1 MKNQMMRKI
10 IPAAGAALCAL
21 LLLPQSVS
29 AVTLEKTTLVYILK
43 SEEETWFH
51 ITDSCPELNGQATK
65 TKQLCDMLDDGWT
78 MCETCAASIGLD
90 DDTNMSLTSDDLP
103 LTTSKDASKSSNST
117 SNNSNTS
124 KTGNTTD
131 SSKDSTTSSGSK
143 KTTTSGSESTTT
155 SSGSGSKK
163 TASSSGSS
171 GSSAGDL
178 MTESQRRS
186 KFRSRTNPK
195 REATPVTVPRPASA
209 GFAYADFAKFNSYN
223 SDNHLGGTP
232 IYLLGTIMD
241 VQPVKEVGS
250 MYWLAIMVNDCDGY
264 QWYMRLYCDKTK
276 YELFKNQMKGKAGY
290 IYGLYA
296 GYSGVTN
303 RPMMDMTVVTPV
315 GGVPTD
321 MRLYQ

>member
-1 MKNQMMRKI
+1 MKVSTINKI
-10 IPAAGAALCAL
+10 IMAAGAVLCAL
-21 LLLPQSVS
+21 LLTTQSVS
-29 AVTLEKTTLVYILK
+29 AETLEKTTLVYYN
-43 SEEETWFH
+43 EDETWYH
-51 ITDSCPELNGQATK
+51 ITDSCSELPSPKK
-65 TKQLCDMLDDGWT
+65 TMQLCTALDDGYT
-78 MCETCAASIGLD
+78 MCETCAAKIGLD
-90 DDTNMSLTSDDLP
+90 DDTNMSMTTDDLP
-103 LTTSKDASKSSNST
+103 ITTSKDAGQSSNST
-117 SNNSNTS
+117 SNSNTSNKNSNTS
-124 KTGNTTD
+124 KN
-131 SSKDSTTSSGSK
+131 SNNTTSSGSDTTK
-143 KTTTSGSESTTT
+143 KTTTDNTA
-155 SSGSGSKK
+155 SSGSGSKT

-171 GSSAGDL
+171 GSSKQPGDL

-195 REATPVTVPRPASA
+195 RGATPVTVQRPASA
-209 GFAYADFAKFNSYN
+209 GFMYADFAKFNSYN

-241 VQPVKEVGS
+241 VQPVREVGS

-264 QWYMRLYCDKTK
+264 QWYMRLYCDKAK
-276 YELFKNQMKGKAGY
+276 YELFKNQFKGKAGY

-303 RPMMDMTVVTPV
+303 RPMMDITVVTPV